1 MDSLDC
7 RILDVLQQDADITN
21 ASLAERVGLSPSSC
35 LRRVQRLRESG
46 VLRRMVALVDP
57 ESVGRGLTA
66 IVEVMLDHHGAA
78 QRSAFVARLNQ
89 EPAVLQAWSVTGDPD
104 VILTLSLRDMKE
116 YQRLCERLFTH
127 DPNVTRFR
135 SHFAME
141 TYKNETAVP
150 TAPEG

>member
-1 MDSLDC
+1 MDPLDC
-7 RILDVLQQDADITN
+7 RILDVLQRNADITN
-21 ASLAERVGLSPSSC
+21 ASLAEHVGLSPSSC

-46 VLRRMVALVDP
+46 VLRRTVALVDP
-57 ESVGRGLTA
+57 ESVGRGLIA

-78 QRSAFVARLNQ
+78 QRTAFVARLNQ

-135 SHFAME
+135 SHFAMD
-141 TYKNETAVP
+141 TYKNETAIP
-150 TAPEG
+150 TSTD